1 MKYRLLDIC
10 GKFGANSRTWEKL
23 VEKKPYLNITKNLF
37 LKAHFLEDYLRN
49 AKLYFNEIIE
59 SYPITNYYLT
69 NPNDELDVLEVEMSS
84 LRAEIELEYSQKNKI
99 SASRAVRQL
108 RNLVEITSIKSIGSP
123 FLLGFWLATVI
134 LIIFAILFIL

>member
-1 MKYRLLDIC
+1 MVEEIHIEFVEYYNNIITLTYLFVKFRFLDIC

-49 AKLYFNEIIE
+49 AKLYFNETIE

-84 LRAEIELEYSQKNKI
+84 LRAEI
-99 SASRAVRQL
+99 
-108 RNLVEITSIKSIGSP
+108 
-123 FLLGFWLATVI
+123 
-134 LIIFAILFIL
+134 